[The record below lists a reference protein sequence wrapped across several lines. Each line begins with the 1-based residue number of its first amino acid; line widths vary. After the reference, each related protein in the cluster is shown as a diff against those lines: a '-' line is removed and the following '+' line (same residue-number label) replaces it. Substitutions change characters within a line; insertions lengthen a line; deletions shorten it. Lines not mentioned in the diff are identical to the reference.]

1 MSSRR
6 RQGRGGLGLL
16 LLAGQVSRIGVDRI
30 TPVTLAIVAV
40 NVLIYLRLIPNL
52 PKVHGAC
59 TSYSKVIKD
68 RQYGRIIAS
77 SFYHLDDMHLYFN
90 MVSFIWKGIKLENKL
105 KSRRFFILIAVF
117 SILTQV
123 VMLLLN
129 YMLYEAFNNSQYLYT
144 CAAGFSAVIFGLKVL
159 TTSHSNNSVSVMGMP
174 LLVPAR
180 YACWVELI
188 LIQILV
194 PQASFTGH
202 LSGILVG
209 LICVYGPLKK
219 IIKLLDKLASGENFL
234 VNLLFLIKNY
244 EKFFGNIEIQ
254 NLKTLFMYSSK
265 QAASS

>member
-59 TSYSKVIKD
+59 TSYSKD

-209 LICVYGPLKK
+209 LIYVYGPLKK